1 MVAPGAHNLSRAR
14 FARLRPAR
22 FARGLAAH
30 RNAAVLALQCGYP
43 CAPMRLSLRS
53 LSRARFARLRP
64 ARFARGLAA
73 HRNAAVLALQCG
85 CPCAQIAP
93 APLPLPLV
101 GGLCGRAGLPR
112 RFAPPLPRRVALPLR
127 GLLWR
132 PAPSWAPLWRP
143 LSLAAVL
150 APRGLAVAAGLP
162 RSLRGR
168 GLPPS
173 PPSPLLLGARCSPF
187 PPSLAVRWQRGYRTE
202 KARKPARYTPAHS
215 PCPLAHPEGVNRLGH
230 YLSATAQKK
239 PVSQPA
245 TPPPTPPAP
254 SHAPRGKSG

>member
-1 MVAPGAHNLSRAR
+1 MISRAL
-14 FARLRPAR
+14 ASLAGWLRTE
-22 FARGLAAH
+22 
-30 RNAAVLALQCGYP
+30 
-43 CAPMRLSLRS
+43 MRLSLRS
-53 LSRARFARLRP
+53 
-64 ARFARGLAA
+64 
-73 HRNAAVLALQCG
+73 NAAVLTLQCG
-85 CPCAQIAP
+85 CPCAPIAP

-101 GGLCGRAGLPR
+101 GGLGGRAGLPR
-112 RFAPPLPRRVALPLR
+112 AFGAPPPRRVALPLR

-202 KARKPARYTPAHS
+202 KARKPTRYTPAHS
-215 PCPLAHPEGVNRLGH
+215 PCPLARPEGEKRLGH
-230 YLSATAQKK
+230 CLSATARMGAGIA
-239 PVSQPA
+239 PF
-245 TPPPTPPAP
+245 PPPLLGSLAVLVAGRARM
-254 SHAPRGKSG
+254 S

>member
-1 MVAPGAHNLSRAR
+1 MVDAPGAHD
-14 FARLRPAR
+14 
-22 FARGLAAH
+22 
-30 RNAAVLALQCGYP
+30 
-43 CAPMRLSLRS
+43 

-85 CPCAQIAP
+85 CPCAPIAP

-101 GGLCGRAGLPR
+101 GGLGGRAGLPR

-173 PPSPLLLGARCSPF
+173 PPSPILLGARCSPF

-202 KARKPARYTPAHS
+202 KARKPARYTPAHT
-215 PCPLAHPEGVNRLGH
+215 PCPLARPEGEKRLGH
-230 YLSATAQKK
+230 YLSATARMGAGIA
-239 PVSQPA
+239 PF
-245 TPPPTPPAP
+245 PPPLLGSLAVFVAGRARATAQKE
-254 SHAPRGKSG
+254 R

>member
-1 MVAPGAHNLSRAR
+1 MISRVDAPGAHDLSRAR

-22 FARGLAAH
+22 FARGLAAR
-30 RNAAVLALQCGYP
+30 RNAVVLALSL
-43 CAPMRLSLRS
+43 ARSLRS
-53 LSRARFARLRP
+53 LAPRSLRSRVGCA
-64 ARFARGLAA
+64 
-73 HRNAAVLALQCG
+73 QKCG
-85 CPCAQIAP
+85 CPCAPIAS
-93 APLPLPLV
+93 APLPLPAV
-101 GGLCGRAGLPR
+101 GGLCVRSGLPR

-150 APRGLAVAAGLP
+150 APRALAVSAGHP

-187 PPSLAVRWQRGYRTE
+187 PPSLAVRWQKGYRTE

-215 PCPLAHPEGVNRLGH
+215 SCPLAHPGGGKRLGH